1 MCKGNARTQ
10 SGFTLLDIVIGIA
23 FLSFAFLATLRITN
37 DLQTKLNQRDLQIRA
52 TAIANSMM
60 SIIRS
65 VNFDENWPSGVHT
78 AASNLGMDGSLL
90 YDDVDDFIFNPL
102 SAANFGASANGFSVT
117 VSVYYIDPTTAPPNI
132 SIPLTGANYSNYKR
146 IDVTVDHAELS
157 SPVILSS
164 IITPNVY

>member
-1 MCKGNARTQ
+1 MYKGNRKAQ

-65 VNFDENWPSGVHT
+65 VNFDENWPSSVHT

-102 SAANFGASANGFSVT
+102 SAANFGATANGFSVV
-117 VSVYYIDPTTAPPNI
+117 VSVYYIDPTTTPPNT
-132 SIPLTGANYSNYKR
+132 SVPLTGTSYSNYKR
-146 IDVTVDHAELS
+146 IDVTVNHAELS
-157 SPVILSS
+157 GPIELTA
-164 IITPNVY
+164 IITPNVH